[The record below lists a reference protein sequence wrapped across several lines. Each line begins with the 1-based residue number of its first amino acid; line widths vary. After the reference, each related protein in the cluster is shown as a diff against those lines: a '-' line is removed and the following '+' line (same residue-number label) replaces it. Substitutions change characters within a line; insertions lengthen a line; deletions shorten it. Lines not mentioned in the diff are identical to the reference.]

1 MWIAGTF
8 LLVAGFL
15 LCVSIAWAALGFL
28 MMGLG
33 LICLLIAERRKAK
46 LAGFAASE
54 SDETEARQE
63 PRPAPEQNIAE
74 LAEPALRSDKAAVR
88 HEPSLYPERRNAQPA
103 GSGVSPSH
111 TADPRQE
118 PSLFPERNNA
128 QSVPSSALRSGKSE
142 LRRKRSWLAETNEP
156 KLAVV
161 SREQRG
167 DRRQSGIGAH
177 SQDSEEWLA
186 LVKSDPDIARSVAA
200 LEPFGKKYVDEL
212 ARSYLALN
220 DKDYLPVIL
229 KKIASTVKKD
239 FGKDVAST
247 AAIDSNPD
255 VDLISFALSKARGLR
270 VEQVLDARTSHDVVT
285 ERPVVTNH
293 APQVKP
299 DIRQRQTEVRSV
311 LKTSVEPPERA
322 TGATARDHEGEAAPA
337 AAGATITS
345 IAPAVKK
352 GATVLDDAE
361 NLAELFNRLDPRTS
375 VKH

>member
-33 LICLLIAERRKAK
+33 LICLLIAERRKTRT
-46 LAGFAASE
+46 AGFAALE
-54 SDETEARQE
+54 SDETEARQV
-63 PRPAPEQNIAE
+63 PRPDPAQEIVE
-74 LAEPALRSDKAAVR
+74 LAEPALRSDKAVMR
-88 HEPSLYPERRNAQPA
+88 HEPSLYPEKGNAQPA
-103 GSGVSPSH
+103 GSGLSPSN
-111 TADPRQE
+111 TADPRRE
-118 PSLFPERNNA
+118 PSLFRERNNA
-128 QSVPSSALRSGKSE
+128 QPVPSSELRSGRSE
-142 LRRKRSWLAETNEP
+142 SRRKRSLAPEANEP
-156 KLAVV
+156 KLAIV
-161 SREQRG
+161 SREQRA
-167 DRRQSGIGAH
+167 DSRQRTIGPH

-247 AAIDSNPD
+247 AAIEGNPD

-270 VEQVLDARTSHDVVT
+270 VEQVLDERTSHDVVT
-285 ERPVVTNH
+285 RRPVAVNH

-299 DIRQRQTEVRSV
+299 DTRQRQAVVRSV
-311 LKTSVEPPERA
+311 KTSGEAPEHG
-322 TGATARDHEGEAAPA
+322 TGAAGDHEVEAAPAPA
-337 AAGATITS
+337 AAGTKITTIVPAARNA
-345 IAPAVKK
+345 AP
-352 GATVLDDAE
+352 VLDDAE

-375 VKH
+375 VKN